1 MNSNN
6 DSNRPRSG
14 RPSSGSSRG
23 GNGAKRSGVGF
34 EKGASRGNF
43 SKGPGRGSS
52 GGSLRGSDRGPSSAP
67 RGDSFRGSDRGP
79 RSAPRGDSF
88 RGSDRGPSSAP
99 RGNSFRSS
107 DHGPRSAPS
116 GDSFRGSDR
125 GPSTAPRGG
134 SFRSSDREAGKA
146 PRGDSFRGATRGPSR
161 FNRDDTSRFSK
172 QYNEEAPK
180 KERSESLKGP
190 YKYYEAEGKGSE
202 RREKREY
209 GSLNREKDTSI
220 FSEQEDLL
228 TNSIDMDNQN
238 NYSGTESEDDGFSK
252 EDSNDR
258 LEGKNPVLEA
268 FRAGRTINKLW
279 IIAQDSKK
287 QDPIIAK
294 IISMAKM
301 AQTPVLEVPKT
312 TLDRMA
318 TTNAHQGVIAQ
329 TASHEYVEIDSIIEA
344 AKEKGE
350 EPLLIALDGLKDS
363 YNLGSVLR
371 IADAAGVHGVIIP
384 KHRSIGLDAMVAKA
398 SAGAIEHVPVAR
410 VNNLSRTLIEL
421 KEKGFWVYG
430 ADAGGQT
437 TYDKADY
444 KGSAVIVIGSEGEG
458 ISANISDKCDVLV
471 TIPMSGEVNSL
482 NAAVATGIIVFEAQN
497 NRRK

>member
-1 MNSNN
+1 MNNN
-6 DSNRPRSG
+6 DSNRSRSG
-14 RPSSGSSRG
+14 RPPSGSSRG
-23 GNGAKRSGVGF
+23 GSGAKRSGGSF
-34 EKGASRGNF
+34 DKGGPRKSF
-43 SKGPGRGSS
+43 SKGPASGSS
-52 GGSLRGSDRGPSSAP
+52 GGSRGG
-67 RGDSFRGSDRGP
+67 
-79 RSAPRGDSF
+79 SF
-88 RGSDRGPSSAP
+88 RGSDRGPSNSP
-99 RGNSFRSS
+99 RG
-107 DHGPRSAPS
+107 G
-116 GDSFRGSDR
+116 SFRGSDR
-125 GPSTAPRGG
+125 GPS
-134 SFRSSDREAGKA
+134 
-146 PRGDSFRGATRGPSR
+146 R
-161 FNRDDTSRFSK
+161 FNRDESNRFSSQRAEDK
-172 QYNEEAPK
+172 PK
-180 KERSESLKGP
+180 KAPSASLKGP
-190 YKYYEAEGKGSE
+190 YKFYGTDSKGAD
-202 RREKREY
+202 RRENREY
-209 GSLNREKDTSI
+209 GSLNRETDSDNL
-220 FSEQEDLL
+220 SDQEDLYQDA
-228 TNSIDMDNQN
+228 TDV
-238 NYSGTESEDDGFSK
+238 TESGGFLNEEVIEDDGFSK
-252 EDSNDR
+252 EDANDR

-279 IIAQDSKK
+279 VVAQDTKK
-287 QDPIIAK
+287 QDPIISK

-318 TTNAHQGVIAQ
+318 STNAHQGVIAQ
-329 TASHEYVEIDSIIEA
+329 TASHEYVEVDAIIEA

-350 EPLLIALDGLKDS
+350 EPLIIALDGLKDS

-421 KEKGFWVYG
+421 KEQGFWVYG
-430 ADAGGQT
+430 ADAEGQT

-458 ISANISDKCDVLV
+458 ISANISDKCDILV

-482 NAAVATGIIVFEAQN
+482 NAAVATGIIVFEAQK

>member
-1 MNSNN
+1 MNNN
-6 DSNRPRSG
+6 DSNRSRSG
-14 RPSSGSSRG
+14 RPPSGSSRG
-23 GNGAKRSGVGF
+23 GSGAKRSGGSF
-34 EKGASRGNF
+34 DKGGPRKSF
-43 SKGPGRGSS
+43 SKGPASGSS
-52 GGSLRGSDRGPSSAP
+52 GGSRGG
-67 RGDSFRGSDRGP
+67 
-79 RSAPRGDSF
+79 SF
-88 RGSDRGPSSAP
+88 RGSDRGPSNSP
-99 RGNSFRSS
+99 RG
-107 DHGPRSAPS
+107 G
-116 GDSFRGSDR
+116 SFRGSDR
-125 GPSTAPRGG
+125 GPSDAPRGG
-134 SFRSSDREAGKA
+134 SYRGSD
-146 PRGDSFRGATRGPSR
+146 RGPSR
-161 FNRDDTSRFSK
+161 FNRDESNRFSSQRAEDK
-172 QYNEEAPK
+172 PK
-180 KERSESLKGP
+180 KAPSASLKGP
-190 YKYYEAEGKGSE
+190 YKFYGTDSKGAD
-202 RREKREY
+202 RRENREY
-209 GSLNREKDTSI
+209 GSLNRETDSDNL
-220 FSEQEDLL
+220 SDQEDLYQDA
-228 TNSIDMDNQN
+228 TDV
-238 NYSGTESEDDGFSK
+238 TESGGFLNEEVIEDDGFSK
-252 EDSNDR
+252 EDANDR

-279 IIAQDSKK
+279 VVAQDTKK
-287 QDPIIAK
+287 QDPIISK

-318 TTNAHQGVIAQ
+318 STNAHQGVIAQ
-329 TASHEYVEIDSIIEA
+329 TASHEYVEVDAIIEA

-350 EPLLIALDGLKDS
+350 EPLIIALDGLKDS

-421 KEKGFWVYG
+421 KEQGFWVYG
-430 ADAGGQT
+430 ADAEGQT

-458 ISANISDKCDVLV
+458 ISANISDKCDILV

-482 NAAVATGIIVFEAQN
+482 NAAVATGIIVFEAQK